1 MNIIY
6 TINQSNN
13 LLLINYKEI
22 LIKQIEFSISVN
34 KYT

>member
-13 LLLINYKEI
+13 LLLINYNEI